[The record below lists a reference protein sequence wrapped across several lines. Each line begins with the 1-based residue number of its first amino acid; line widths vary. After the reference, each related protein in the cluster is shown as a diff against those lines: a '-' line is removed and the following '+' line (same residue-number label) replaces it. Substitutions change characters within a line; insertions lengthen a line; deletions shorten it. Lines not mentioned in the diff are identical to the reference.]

1 MISIKLIILENLCV
15 CVWLCNFVKGINVWF
30 FIVTVKQHLIGNKSR
45 NLQIREDFPCAKSEQ
60 EREAEEAARL
70 HQELLLQ
77 QYVNFFF
84 LISLKYLFFF
94 WEVVMIMI
102 CE

>member
-1 MISIKLIILENLCV
+1 MK
-15 CVWLCNFVKGINVWF
+15 KQGINF
-30 FIVTVKQHLIGNKSR
+30 KFYIVTVKQHLIGNKSR

-77 QYVNFFF
+77 QYVDFF
-84 LISLKYLFFF
+84 LISVILEIFI
-94 WEVVMIMI
+94 VITMHDTR
-102 CE
+102 